1 MKSDTDEKL
10 SEIVAGILLS
20 GGIIQI
26 LFFVVE
32 AFYSQFQSSR
42 ASFAAGLWI
51 GVAVAVALALHMYR
65 SIDRALEMEQEEA
78 ERYMRRVYLIRAA
91 VIAVM
96 AALLWYTKA
105 GSVMASF
112 LGVFCL
118 AGGTWL
124 QPLIHKLMAGRRP

>member
-1 MKSDTDEKL
+1 MKSETDEKL

-20 GGIIQI
+20 GGIIQV
-26 LFFVVE
+26 LFFVAE
-32 AFYSQFQSSR
+32 FFYSQFRSSR

-51 GVAVAVALALHMYR
+51 GVAAAVALALHMYR

-78 ERYMRRVYLIRAA
+78 ERYMHRVYLIRAA
-91 VIAVM
+91 VIVVM

-112 LGVFCL
+112 LGIFCL
-118 AGGTWL
+118 ISGTWL
-124 QPLIHKLMAGRRP
+124 QPLVHKIMSRS